1 MKVIHIISGGDSGGA
16 KTHLIALSKELVKHI
31 DLKIVCF
38 IEGDFYIEAKKLGLP
53 VVLIKQKRRTDTFFS
68 KELIKFLD
76 EENPD
81 VVHCHGARANFSMF
95 LNRRKI
101 KCPTITT
108 VHSDY
113 RLDFKDNLYKYIIF
127 TMLNKISLGAFDYYI
142 GVSPEFKKM
151 LIERGYKEEKI
162 FSIFNG
168 VDFNEELEIIPKDEF
183 AKKYKLNIS
192 SDKVIVGN
200 LSRLEV
206 VKAVDVFVR
215 GAKLALDENKNLHF
229 LVAGDGTQ
237 KENLLN
243 LAKELG
249 IENDITFLGFT
260 RDASSFLNYIDVN
273 AITSHSESFTY
284 SLLEGARARKASIAS
299 RVGGLPYLIKDNET
313 GLLFDDNDCE
323 KLKENILNY
332 ANDKSLREKMGD
344 NLYNYAKENFS
355 TDAMAKRHIEIYT
368 EVIKNGRKK

>member
-76 EENPD
+76 EEKPD

-183 AKKYKLNIS
+183 AKKYNLNIS

-249 IENDITFLGFT
+249 IENDITFLGFI

-323 KLKENILNY
+323 KLKENILYY

>member
-183 AKKYKLNIS
+183 AKKYNLNIS

-249 IENDITFLGFT
+249 IENDITFLGFI

-299 RVGGLPYLIKDNET
+299 RVGGLPYLIIDNET

>member
-183 AKKYKLNIS
+183 AKKYNLNIS

-249 IENDITFLGFT
+249 IENDITFLGFI

-323 KLKENILNY
+323 KLKENILYY